1 MDIIKDFM
9 STPVLSVDVDTPVA
23 EAAKIMRDKDIS
35 CLLVNEKE
43 DFVGLITTTDL
54 VKKVMA
60 EGLNP
65 ETTKV
70 QSIMSKPVISL
81 NHYLTRS
88 DANILMQRNKIKHL
102 AVTDQKRVVG
112 IITPKDMLS

>member
-9 STPVLSVDVDTPVA
+9 STPVLSVDIKTSVA
-23 EAAKIMRDKDIS
+23 EAAKIMRDKHIS

-60 EGLNP
+60 EELNP
-65 ETTKV
+65 KTTKV
-70 QSIMSKPVISL
+70 QSIMSNPVISL

-102 AVTDQKRVVG
+102 PVTDQKRVVG

>member
-9 STPVLSVDVDTPVA
+9 STPVLSVDVDTPVE
-23 EAAKIMRDKDIS
+23 EAAKMMRDKHIS
-35 CLLVNEKE
+35 CLLVKEKE

-60 EGLNP
+60 EGRDP
-65 ETTKV
+65 KTTKA
-70 QSIMSKPVISL
+70 QTIMSKPIISL

-102 AVTDQKRVVG
+102 AVTEQKRVVG
-112 IITPKDMLS
+112 ILTPKDMLT

>member
-9 STPVLSVDVDTPVA
+9 STPVLSVDVDTPVTK
-23 EAAKIMRDKDIS
+23 AAKIMRDKDIS

-65 ETTKV
+65 KTTKV

-88 DANILMQRNKIKHL
+88 DANILMRRNKIKHL
-102 AVTDQKRVVG
+102 PETDQKRVVG